1 MEAARVELAF
11 RRINTVSLPINLRI
25 HMVVGFR
32 LNLPEPPLICFYRRA
47 IDWLVIQTM
56 VNKP

>member
-1 MEAARVELAF
+1 
-11 RRINTVSLPINLRI
+11 
-25 HMVVGFR
+25 MVVGFR
-32 LNLPEPPLICFYRRA
+32 LNLPEPSLICFFSTLG